1 SRSCPPSFD
10 HPRMIQPCDAEW
22 EATRSLHGLE
32 EASTGR
38 NQHSLSQKGSMAD
51 ARPEPTATVH
61 RNAKHRAP
69 LRAASSLAPRS
80 LRSRSRSRWSDS
92 PSVASTWRNSP
103 AEGQQVPEAA
113 ELVAPRSPR
122 PPPTGAGPDGKRR
135 QGVLRAASDL
145 APASRAGTESFNS
158 VGRGGQHEDVCMKE
172 PLPAE
177 IPDAQPRDSHDAY
190 DVNEV
195 GLQPTIPGI
204 AAAGSQHD
212 EGAMGDEARLEVT
225 NHSRTRTPE
234 QVTLT
239 LPDAPAAAGPDGKR
253 RQRVLRA
260 ASDLA
265 PASRAGTESFNSVGR
280 GGQHEDVCMKEPLP
294 AETPDAQPRD
304 SHDAYDVNE
313 VGLQP
318 TIPGIAAAGS
328 QHSHTTL
335 ADGVQHQVTNHV
347 HTHTVR
353 QALAGATGPAPDA
366 AETLTWLVRGSSAA
380 TELEDSQ
387 SSQGSQ
393 KEPGWCSA
401 NLVSIQDTESGI
413 ALQTRKVPT
422 DPPAPP
428 NPPTSAVAPVR
439 KAYLKHRLVGK
450 QSLGPRLGFAPSLER
465 PARLG
470 SKLLRARLGHSLQPP
485 ERGFLVRVHGDGW
498 GSGQGSYLATVT
510 EADTTTFTVIR
521 RGDCYGSWDETHV
534 LKTCCSIMARTSSK
548 EHVFLASA
556 KATRA

>member
-1 SRSCPPSFD
+1 
-10 HPRMIQPCDAEW
+10 
-22 EATRSLHGLE
+22 
-32 EASTGR
+32 
-38 NQHSLSQKGSMAD
+38 
-51 ARPEPTATVH
+51 
-61 RNAKHRAP
+61 
-69 LRAASSLAPRS
+69 
-80 LRSRSRSRWSDS
+80 
-92 PSVASTWRNSP
+92 
-103 AEGQQVPEAA
+103 
-113 ELVAPRSPR
+113 
-122 PPPTGAGPDGKRR
+122 
-135 QGVLRAASDL
+135 
-145 APASRAGTESFNS
+145 
-158 VGRGGQHEDVCMKE
+158 
-172 PLPAE
+172 
-177 IPDAQPRDSHDAY
+177 
-190 DVNEV
+190 V
-195 GLQPTIPGI
+195 GLQPTIPG
-204 AAAGSQHD
+204 
-212 EGAMGDEARLEVT
+212 
-225 NHSRTRTPE
+225 RTPSNQKSTSLE
-234 QVTLT
+234 
-239 LPDAPAAAGPDGKR
+239 
-253 RQRVLRA
+253 
-260 ASDLA
+260 
-265 PASRAGTESFNSVGR
+265 ESG
-280 GGQHEDVCMKEPLP
+280 
-294 AETPDAQPRD
+294 
-304 SHDAYDVNE
+304 
-313 VGLQP
+313 GLQIEWEIRP
-318 TIPGIAAAGS
+318 TDRLNYVAYRK
-328 QHSHTTL
+328 QHL
-335 ADGVQHQVTNHV
+335 RVPK
-347 HTHTVR
+347 
-353 QALAGATGPAPDA
+353 ALAGATGPAPDA

>member
-1 SRSCPPSFD
+1 
-10 HPRMIQPCDAEW
+10 M
-22 EATRSLHGLE
+22 
-32 EASTGR
+32 
-38 NQHSLSQKGSMAD
+38 K
-51 ARPEPTATVH
+51 EP
-61 RNAKHRAP
+61 
-69 LRAASSLAPRS
+69 L
-80 LRSRSRSRWSDS
+80 
-92 PSVASTWRNSP
+92 P
-103 AEGQQVPEAA
+103 AEIPDAQPRDSHDAYDVNEVGLQPTIPGIAAAGSQHDEGAMGDEARLEVTNHSRTRTPEQVTLTLPDAPAA
-113 ELVAPRSPR
+113 
-122 PPPTGAGPDGKRR
+122 AGPDGKRR
-135 QGVLRAASDL
+135 QRVLRAASDL

-177 IPDAQPRDSHDAY
+177 TPDAQPRDSHDAY

-353 QALAGATGPAPDA
+353 QA
-366 AETLTWLVRGSSAA
+366 
-380 TELEDSQ
+380 SQ
-387 SSQGSQ
+387 
-393 KEPGWCSA
+393 C
-401 NLVSIQDTESGI
+401 
-413 ALQTRKVPT
+413 R
-422 DPPAPP
+422 
-428 NPPTSAVAPVR
+428 
-439 KAYLKHRLVGK
+439 RLH
-450 QSLGPRLGFAPSLER
+450 F
-465 PARLG
+465 
-470 SKLLRARLGHSLQPP
+470 
-485 ERGFLVRVHGDGW
+485 
-498 GSGQGSYLATVT
+498 
-510 EADTTTFTVIR
+510 
-521 RGDCYGSWDETHV
+521 
-534 LKTCCSIMARTSSK
+534 
-548 EHVFLASA
+548 
-556 KATRA
+556 